1 MIIDGRIRPRDT
13 RVNPVRPITYSA
25 SRLSNK
31 VAEPR
36 CIYSLLDARATL
48 NPRLIH
54 SPIPKRG
61 KRRSQPNSGSRTL
74 IHPPGPIILNKIAE
88 GVKPGV
94 GILIIGLEVLVRENG
109 RADRRHHIIGIQ
121 HPAHAECSLRSGLFR
136 SGASCEGLV
145 QVGRHDFE
153 IGRAV
158 AWHELPYHVEV
169 TPAAKT
175 KPS

>member
-1 MIIDGRIRPRDT
+1 MIVERRIRPCDT
-13 RVNPVRPITYSA
+13 RVYQMCSIAYSVI
-25 SRLSNK
+25 RLSDK
-31 VAEPR
+31 VVDPR
-36 CIYSLLDARATL
+36 YVYSLLNARATL
-48 NPRLIH
+48 NSRLIH
-54 SPIPKRG
+54 RPISKRG
-61 KRRSQPNSGSRTL
+61 KRRGQSNSSSRTL
-74 IHPPGPIILNKIAE
+74 IYPPDPIILNVIAE

-94 GILIIGLEVLVRENG
+94 GILIIGLEVLIRENG

-169 TPAAKT
+169 IPAAKT